1 MSPRSSRVAP
11 AAVLSR
17 IMDVKNAIIMVEEK
31 RDSAMAAPLLVPKG
45 LPSTVPKYPPG
56 PATLEDA
63 RFGFMKTK
71 EMQCNIC

>member
-17 IMDVKNAIIMVEEK
+17 IIDVKNAMIIGEEK
-31 RDSAMAAPLLVPKG
+31 RDRAMAAPLLAPKG

-56 PATLEDA
+56 PATLNIRVSQFTKKKKDA
-63 RFGFMKTK
+63 M
-71 EMQCNIC
+71 

>member
-17 IMDVKNAIIMVEEK
+17 IMDVKNAIIMGEEK
-31 RDSAMAAPLLVPKG
+31 RDRAMAAPLLFPKG

-56 PATLEDA
+56 PATLRLEDE
-63 RFGFMKTK
+63 RFTVY
-71 EMQCNIC
+71 EEEER

>member
-17 IMDVKNAIIMVEEK
+17 IMDVKNAIIMGEEK

-56 PATLEDA
+56 PATLRLEDT
-63 RFGFMKTK
+63 RFIVY
-71 EMQCNIC
+71 EEEER